1 VFFRPHVSKLSL
13 PMIEEA
19 RRADGAVAVLSQLG
33 GARRNRGVG
42 DNKPNSGWT

>member
-1 VFFRPHVSKLSL
+1 LTVFLRPQVSKLSL

-33 GARRNRGVG
+33 GASMMRR
-42 DNKPNSGWT
+42 